1 MLIGTWTPSLP
12 DVPARAVVVAPHPD
26 DEVLGCGM
34 AMRWLSEQGCAVTI
48 VACTDGEGSH
58 PQSTAVTP
66 DVLRRIRA
74 DERARAL
81 ELLEVAPDVIRLGL
95 PDGGLGGHLGR
106 MTTEM
111 VAALAAADVVIAP
124 WIGDDHP
131 DHQAAVRA
139 AATAAARTGRPLW
152 QVPIWGKVRR
162 ARAYGARCARLRL
175 TPAAQQ
181 LKAAAAAAFVS
192 QLSPVGPGG
201 APDGPVVHPHEVA
214 AMLDGEE
221 LILW

>member
-1 MLIGTWTPSLP
+1 DRRPDDVSHPVPRRRARRRRPPPPPTGAVAAVLIGTWTPSLP

-95 PDGGLGGHLGR
+95 PDGGLGGH
-106 MTTEM
+106 
-111 VAALAAADVVIAP
+111 
-124 WIGDDHP
+124 
-131 DHQAAVRA
+131 
-139 AATAAARTGRPLW
+139 
-152 QVPIWGKVRR
+152 
-162 ARAYGARCARLRL
+162 
-175 TPAAQQ
+175 
-181 LKAAAAAAFVS
+181 
-192 QLSPVGPGG
+192 
-201 APDGPVVHPHEVA
+201 
-214 AMLDGEE
+214 
-221 LILW
+221 